1 MGVHAPAELVAG
13 GSDSG
18 RLPNSTSIS
27 PEEAQPAFCANPRAG
42 SPGIGGAR
50 LLPSGAR
57 VVAVFRTGYVLW
69 DRFDEA
75 GISIARQNL
84 QHAHE
89 ARLAGIGVLRALSR
103 VRPLGYT
110 R

>member
-1 MGVHAPAELVAG
+1 MGLILAACRTRHQF
-13 GSDSG
+13 
-18 RLPNSTSIS
+18 LPREPSQRS
-27 PEEAQPAFCANPRAG
+27 AQNPRAG

-103 VRPLGYT
+103 LRPLGYT